1 MWYLCQIGA
10 ILSSRRQIRQV
21 CPRAHLRVFSNAEF
35 CAESDSG
42 EIFDIRGCTVGQ
54 NLKKP
59 KISLFFSKL
68 ITDSTPKSLIDLLQ
82 TPCACCHIVWEEL
95 TSILRPYLNYYGNE
109 KLRRCQKNARFYL
122 CFFHV
127 QKRYVIGAI
136 SGQKWIEKLPGTFSS
151 EQNIAGN
158 LPKAFRTT
166 MEGQNLGRIVQK
178 LTKNEIS
185 SRS

>member
-21 CPRAHLRVFSNAEF
+21 CPRADLRVFSNAEF

-54 NLKKP
+54 NSKKP
-59 KISLFFSKL
+59 NFSLFFSKL
-68 ITDSTPKSLIDLLQ
+68 ITDSPPKSLIDLLQ

-109 KLRRCQKNARFYL
+109 KLQRCQKNAPFYL
-122 CFFHV
+122 WFLHV
-127 QKRYVIGAI
+127 QKRYI
-136 SGQKWIEKLPGTFSS
+136 W
-151 EQNIAGN
+151 
-158 LPKAFRTT
+158 PKVDR
-166 MEGQNLGRIVQK
+166 
-178 LTKNEIS
+178 
-185 SRS
+185 RSTRDIF

>member
-1 MWYLCQIGA
+1 MNKGLGYYLCQIGA

-42 EIFDIRGCTVGQ
+42 GIFDIRGCTGGQ
-54 NLKKP
+54 NSKKP

-68 ITDSTPKSLIDLLQ
+68 ITDSPPKSLIDLLQ
-82 TPCACCHIVWEEL
+82 TPCACSHIVWEEL
-95 TSILRPYLNYYGNE
+95 TLILRPYLNYYGNE

-136 SGQKWIEKLPGTFSS
+136 SGQKWIEKVPGTFSS
-151 EQNIAGN
+151 EHTIAGSQPMA
-158 LPKAFRTT
+158 LRTL
-166 MEGQNLGRIVQK
+166 MEGQNLG
-178 LTKNEIS
+178 
-185 SRS
+185 